1 MRSFKNKYLLPLLG
15 ILFAF
20 HSFAQAVYTQVSSK
34 KVQVGVP
41 FECALVITV
50 GANSYSSPGFKDFE
64 VVSGPFES
72 RMTQNVNGVVSS
84 QITLSW
90 GLVARKEGKFTIGP
104 AVVNAGN
111 QKYETAP
118 VTIEVTKGATSQGSD
133 ANAGVSVND
142 GELFIKTI
150 PTKTKLYVGEQL
162 TVTHKLFSRL
172 SLVGMKKY
180 DAPVFDGFWTK
191 KLDVPSSAIQENIDG
206 VVYLTAEI
214 EKHLLYANSP
224 GKKTIA
230 SISPIYVV
238 RKISNKKPRSFWE
251 QFVNGQQYEDIE
263 VKAKSNAITIE
274 VLPLPE
280 EGKPA
285 SFNGAVGKLN
295 YKVETNTQTLK
306 ANEALNLKIT
316 ISGNGNF
323 PLMDAPKLN
332 LPESFESYD
341 PKVSEAANAKS
352 FDYLVVPR
360 NEGEFILKDL
370 DFSYFN
376 TETKKY
382 NTIQSPEIKITVL
395 PPDPNSAG
403 AQVYTP
409 HNEVKETEN
418 DIRYIKKGNFELSKT
433 ETEFFNSPLHITGI
447 FLPVLSLGAL
457 LVIRRKHIKNNSNI
471 ALVKERKAAK
481 VARKQ
486 LVNAEKLM
494 QQNKKDEFYT
504 EVLTAI
510 NNYLSNKLNIPVSEL
525 SRDNIQRTLLE
536 KHVDGNYILKVL
548 ATIET
553 SEYAKYAPG
562 AVSGDLNAV
571 YNDTINLV
579 TGLEEQLNKKP
590 DYTKQN
596 S

>member
-1 MRSFKNKYLLPLLG
+1 MKSLLNRIIPAAVSVL
-15 ILFAF
+15 IAF
-20 HSFAQAVYTQVSSK
+20 TVNAQAVYTQVSSK

-50 GANSYSSPGFKDFE
+50 GATSYSSPGFKDFE

-72 RMTQNVNGVVSS
+72 RMTQNINGVVSS

-104 AVVNAGN
+104 ALVNAGN

-118 VTIEVTKGATSQGSD
+118 VTIEVTKGSTQSAAQMNS
-133 ANAGVSVND
+133 GVSVDD

-150 PTKTKLYVGEQL
+150 PTRTKLYVGEQL
-162 TVTHKLFSRL
+162 TITHKLFSRL

-180 DAPVFDGFWTK
+180 EAPVFDGFWTK
-191 KLDVPSSAIQENIDG
+191 KLEVPSSAIQENIDG
-206 VVYLTAEI
+206 ISYLTAEI
-214 EKHLLYANSP
+214 EKHQLYASSP
-224 GKKTIA
+224 GKKTIT
-230 SISPIYVV
+230 SISPVYVV

-251 QFVNGQQYEDIE
+251 QLMNGQQYEDIE

-280 EGKPA
+280 DGRPVN
-285 SFNGAVGKLN
+285 FNGAVGKLN
-295 YKVETNTQTLK
+295 FRAETNAQTLK

-316 ISGNGNF
+316 ISGSGNF

-341 PKVSEAANAKS
+341 PKVAENGSSKT
-352 FDYLVVPR
+352 FDYLIIPR
-360 NEGEFILKDL
+360 SEGEYTIKDL

-382 NTIQSPEIKITVL
+382 STIQSPEIKITVL
-395 PPDPNSAG
+395 PADPNSAD
-403 AQVYTP
+403 AQVYNP
-409 HNEVKETEN
+409 QNQVKETEN
-418 DIRYIKKGNFELSKT
+418 DIRYIKKGNFELTKT
-433 ETEFFNSPLHITGI
+433 ETEFFNSPAHIT
-447 FLPVLSLGAL
+447 
-457 LVIRRKHIKNNSNI
+457 LVGFSFAGLIATLIIRRKHIKNNSNMV
-471 ALVKERKAAK
+471 LVRERKAAK

-486 LVNAEKLM
+486 LMNAEKLM

-510 NNYLSNKLNIPVSEL
+510 NNYLGHKLNIPAADL
-525 SRDNIQRTLLE
+525 SRENIQKALLN
-536 KHVDGNYILKVL
+536 KHVDGQYILKVL
-548 ATIET
+548 STIET

-562 AVSGDLNAV
+562 AVSGDLKAV
-571 YNDTINLV
+571 YDDTVNLV
-579 TGLEEQLNKKP
+579 TGLEGQLNKR
-590 DYTKQN
+590 TA
-596 S
+596 

>member
-1 MRSFKNKYLLPLLG
+1 MQSLLNRILLTVVSVF
-15 ILFAF
+15 FAF
-20 HSFAQAVYTQVSSK
+20 SLMAQAVYTQVSAK

-50 GANSYSSPGFKDFE
+50 GATSYASPGFKDFE

-72 RMTQNVNGVVSS
+72 RMTQNINGVVSS

-104 AVVNAGN
+104 AVVNAGT

-118 VTIEVTKGATSQGSD
+118 VTIEVTKGAATQQNPADLNSGI
-133 ANAGVSVND
+133 SVND
-142 GELFIKTI
+142 GELFIKTV

-162 TVTHKLFSRL
+162 TITHKLFSRL

-206 VVYLTAEI
+206 VAYLTAEV

-230 SISPIYVV
+230 SINPVYVV
-238 RKISNKKPRSFWE
+238 RKVSSKKPRSFWE

-263 VKAKSNAITIE
+263 VKAKSNPITIE

-280 EGKPA
+280 EGKP
-285 SFNGAVGKLN
+285 SNFNGAVGKLS

-306 ANEALNLKIT
+306 ANEAFNLKIT
-316 ISGNGNF
+316 VSGTGNF

-341 PKVSEAANAKS
+341 PKIVESGNAKL
-352 FDYLVVPR
+352 FDYLIIPR
-360 NEGEFILKDL
+360 SEGNFTLKNL
-370 DFSYFN
+370 DFSFFN
-376 TETKKY
+376 TEIKKY
-382 NTIQSPEIKITVL
+382 TTLQSPEINIKVL
-395 PPDPNSAG
+395 PPDPNSSG
-403 AQVYTP
+403 TQVYTP
-409 HNEVKETEN
+409 QNQVKESEN
-418 DIRYIKKGNFELSKT
+418 DIRYIKKGNFELAKT
-433 ETEFFNSPLHITGI
+433 ETEFFNSYTHITLI
-447 FLPVLSLGAL
+447 ILPILLLGAVL
-457 LVIRRKHIKNNSNI
+457 LMRRKYLKANSDI
-471 ALVKERKAAK
+471 VLVKERKAAK

-486 LVNAEKLM
+486 LVDAEKFM
-494 QQNKKDEFYT
+494 KQNNKDEFYT
-504 EVLTAI
+504 EVLKAI

-525 SRDNIQRTLLE
+525 SKDNIQKTLLQ
-536 KHVDGNYILKVL
+536 KNVDPQHIIKVIS
-548 ATIET
+548 TIET

-579 TGLEEQLNKKP
+579 TGIEEQINKKS
-590 DYTKQN
+590 DNKK
-596 S
+596 

>member
-1 MRSFKNKYLLPLLG
+1 MRNLLKKYFLLA
-15 ILFAF
+15 IAVLFGL
-20 HSFAQAVYTQVSSK
+20 HTYAQAVYTQVSAK

-50 GANSYSSPGFKDFE
+50 GATSYSSPGFKDFE

-72 RMTQNVNGVVSS
+72 RMTQNINGVVSS

-104 AVVNAGN
+104 ALVNAGN

-118 VTIEVTKGATSQGSD
+118 VVIEVTKGAPSQQGEGSV
-133 ANAGVSVND
+133 NVSVND

-206 VVYLTAEI
+206 VAYLTAEV

-224 GKKTIA
+224 GKKTINA
-230 SISPIYVV
+230 IQPVYVV
-238 RKISNKKPRSFWE
+238 RKVSNKKPRSFWE
-251 QFVNGQQYEDIE
+251 QFVNGQQYEDLE

-280 EGKPA
+280 EGKPEN
-285 SFNGAVGKLN
+285 FNGAVGKLS
-295 YKVETNTQTLK
+295 YKIESNTQTLK

-316 ISGNGNF
+316 ISGTGNF
-323 PLMDAPKLN
+323 PLMDAPKIT
-332 LPESFESYD
+332 LPDGFESYD
-341 PKVSEAANAKS
+341 PKVAETANSKS
-352 FDYLVVPR
+352 FDYLIIPR

-382 NTIQSPEIKITVL
+382 STLQSPELKITVL
-395 PPDPNSAG
+395 PPDPNSTG

-409 HNEVKETEN
+409 QNQVKESEN
-418 DIRYIKKGNFELSKT
+418 DIRYIKKGNFELTKT
-433 ETEFFNSPLHITGI
+433 ETEFFNSTLHITLI
-447 FLPVLSLGAL
+447 FFPFLALGAL
-457 LVIRRKHIKNNSNI
+457 MALRRNHIKNNSNLV
-471 ALVKERKAAK
+471 LVKERKAAK

-486 LVNAEKLM
+486 LVAAEKLM

-504 EVLTAI
+504 EILTAL
-510 NNYLSNKLNIPVSEL
+510 NNYLSDKLNIPVADL
-525 SRDNIQRTLLE
+525 SRENIQKALLQ
-536 KHVDGNYILKVL
+536 KHVNGNYILKVL
-548 ATIET
+548 STIET
-553 SEYAKYAPG
+553 SEYARYAPG
-562 AVSGDLNAV
+562 AVSCDLGAV
-571 YNDTINLV
+571 YNDTVSLV

-590 DYTKQN
+590 ETKK
-596 S
+596 

>member
-1 MRSFKNKYLLPLLG
+1 MRKHLHTCLVLAFVFLFSAQLL
-15 ILFAF
+15 
-20 HSFAQAVYTQVSSK
+20 AQAVYVQVSSK

-104 AVVNAGN
+104 AIVNAGN
-111 QKYETAP
+111 QKYETTP
-118 VTIEVTKGATSQGSD
+118 VTIEVTKGAPSQGSE

-142 GELFIKTI
+142 GDLFIKTI

-224 GKKTIA
+224 GKKVIQ
-230 SISPIYVV
+230 SIQPIYVV

-251 QFVNGQQYEDIE
+251 QFLGGQQYEDIE
-263 VKAKSNAITIE
+263 SKAKSNAITIE

-280 EGKPA
+280 DGKPA
-285 SFNGAVGKLN
+285 NFNGAVGKLN
-295 YKVETNTQTLK
+295 YKVETNTQSLK

-316 ISGNGNF
+316 ISGTGNF

-332 LPESFESYD
+332 LPESFETYD
-341 PKVSEAANAKS
+341 PKVAENGNSKT
-352 FDYLVVPR
+352 FDYLIIPR
-360 NEGEFILKDL
+360 QEGEFILKDL

-376 TETKKY
+376 TDSKRYSTLPA
-382 NTIQSPEIKITVL
+382 PELKITVL
-395 PPDPNSAG
+395 PPDPNSTG
-403 AQVYTP
+403 AQVFTP
-409 HNEVKETEN
+409 QNQVKETEN
-418 DIRYIKKGNFELSKT
+418 DIRYIKKGNFDLAKSD
-433 ETEFFNSPLHITGI
+433 TEFFNSPGHLAGVFAPI
-447 FLPVLSLGAL
+447 LALGAL
-457 LVIRRKHIKNNSNI
+457 LIVRRKHIQANSNI
-471 ALVKERKAAK
+471 VLVKERKAAK

-486 LVNAEKLM
+486 LSNAEKLM

-504 EVLTAI
+504 EILTAI
-510 NNYLSNKLNIPVSEL
+510 NSYLSNKLNIPVSEL
-525 SRDNIQRTLLE
+525 SRDNIQKALLQ
-536 KHVDGNYILKVL
+536 KHADGNYILKVL
-548 ATIET
+548 SAIET

-562 AVSGDLNAV
+562 AVSGDLNTV
-571 YNDTINLV
+571 YNDTVNLV
-579 TGLEEQLNKKP
+579 TELEEQLNKK
-590 DYTKQN
+590 TNHKV
-596 S
+596 

>member
-1 MRSFKNKYLLPLLG
+1 MRKSIHTCLL
-15 ILFAF
+15 IVFAF
-20 HSFAQAVYTQVSSK
+20 CFFAQSFAQAVYVQVSSK

-72 RMTQNVNGVVSS
+72 RMTQNINGVVSS

-118 VTIEVTKGATSQGSD
+118 VTVEAVKNAQGTQDNGGASASEGD
-133 ANAGVSVND
+133 V
-142 GELFIKTI
+142 FIKTI
-150 PTKTKLYVGEQL
+150 PSRTKLYVGEQL

-172 SLVGMKKY
+172 TYVGTKKN
-180 DAPVFDGFWTK
+180 DPAVFEGFWTK
-191 KLDVPSSAIQENIDG
+191 RLEVPNTLSQENIDG
-206 VVYLTAEI
+206 VAYLTGEI
-214 EKHLLYANSP
+214 EKNLLYANSP

-230 SISPIYVV
+230 PIEPVYIF

-251 QFVNGQQYEDIE
+251 QILGGQQYEDIE
-263 VKAKSNAITIE
+263 VKAKSNAVTIE

-285 SFNGAVGKLN
+285 NFNGAVGKLS
-295 YKVETNTQTLK
+295 YKVETNAQTLK

-323 PLMDAPKLN
+323 PLMDAPKLD
-332 LPESFESYD
+332 LPESFETYD
-341 PKVSEAANAKS
+341 PKVSEGANSKT
-352 FDYLVVPR
+352 FEYLIIPR
-360 NEGEFILKDL
+360 QEGEYVLKNL

-376 TETKKY
+376 TDTKKY
-382 NTIQSPEIKITVL
+382 STLPAPELKITVL
-395 PPDPNSAG
+395 PPDPNSTG

-409 HNEVKETEN
+409 QNQVKETEN
-418 DIRYIKKGNFELSKT
+418 DIRYIKKGNFDLVKSD
-433 ETEFFNSPLHITGI
+433 TEFFNSPLHLAGI
-447 FLPVLSLGAL
+447 FGPLAALSVL
-457 LVIRRKHIKNNSNI
+457 LVIRRKHIQNNSDI
-471 ALVKERKAAK
+471 GLVKERKAAK

-486 LVNAEKLM
+486 LSHAEKLM

-504 EVLTAI
+504 EILTAI
-510 NNYLSNKLNIPVSEL
+510 NSYLSNKLHIPVAEL
-525 SRDNIQRTLLE
+525 SRDNIQKALLQ

-548 ATIET
+548 STIET

-562 AVSGDLNAV
+562 AVSGDLKLV
-571 YNDTINLV
+571 YNDTVSLV
-579 TGLEEQLNKKP
+579 TGLEEQLNKKINQ
-590 DYTKQN
+590 KA
-596 S
+596 